1 MMILNSSHIHKY
13 DGNCYIRLQRYLS
26 ISILFCL
33 SCNPEVVCFFFY
45 WEKGK
50 RKERF
55 EEIIRSILEQYG
67 RYECVTKDVG
77 YSKCHA
83 FVVLNKQMLLIVL
96 NYVVRFFNLFKC
108 HAYSPSSCRIQLNYF
123 RDVVQLYSNNNCF
136 CHKRIGLSKGKSLL
150 SKKKKSY
157 CEPWK
162 GEILITNDIVHHLFD
177 WLLQ

>member
-1 MMILNSSHIHKY
+1 M
-13 DGNCYIRLQRYLS
+13 
-26 ISILFCL
+26 
-33 SCNPEVVCFFFY
+33 
-45 WEKGK
+45 
-50 RKERF
+50 
-55 EEIIRSILEQYG
+55 EQYG

-150 SKKKKSY
+150 SKKKKAIVNLEKVKSLSQT
-157 CEPWK
+157 
-162 GEILITNDIVHHLFD
+162 ILFIIYLTDYFNNNKPRENERPAI
-177 WLLQ
+177 